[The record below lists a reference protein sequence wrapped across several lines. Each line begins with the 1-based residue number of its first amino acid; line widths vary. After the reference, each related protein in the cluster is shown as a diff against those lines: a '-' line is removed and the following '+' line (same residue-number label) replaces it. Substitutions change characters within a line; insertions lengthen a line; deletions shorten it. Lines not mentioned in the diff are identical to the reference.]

1 MSRSESMI
9 NHLLMQF
16 SQSVNMHI
24 FLDALGAEL
33 DELTQALD
41 DLQNKR
47 WIDTGS
53 GVQLDNIGVLIDR
66 SRNIAGSIQLEF
78 FAFYDQPNALSFGV
92 GMFRDTPSVPYT
104 ATSTLDDETYRPV
117 LWHKVSKNTTTGTTE
132 STIESVKFI
141 YNAPFVTLTELGN
154 AKIGIGIGGR
164 ELTDNDIVL
173 ARALDLFIRA
183 GGVRLDFVEE
193 IPDPFFGFVDQAN
206 AKGFEVGILPT
217 EIEL

>member
-24 FLDALGAEL
+24 FLDVLGAEL

-92 GMFRDTPSVPYT
+92 GRFRDTPSVPYT

-154 AKIGIGIGGR
+154 AKIGIGIGR

-173 ARALDLFIRA
+173 ARALGLFIRA
-183 GGVRLDFVEE
+183 GGVGLDFVEQ
-193 IPDPFFGFVDQAN
+193 IPAPFFGFVDQGD

-217 EIEL
+217 AIEF

>member
-1 MSRSESMI
+1 MI
-9 NHLLMQF
+9 SHLLMQF
-16 SQSVNMHI
+16 SQATNMHI
-24 FLDALGAEL
+24 FLNALGAEL

-66 SRNIAGSIQLEF
+66 SRSIAGAIQLEF
-78 FAFYDQPNALSFGV
+78 FGFFGQPNTLTFGV
-92 GMFRDTPSVPYT
+92 GRFRDTPAVPYT
-104 ATSTLDDETYRPV
+104 ATSILDDETYRPV
-117 LWHKVSKNTTTGTTE
+117 LWHKVSKDTTTGTTE

-141 YNAPFVTLTELGN
+141 YNAPFATLTELGN
-154 AKIGIGIGGR
+154 AKIGIGVGR

-183 GGVRLDFVEE
+183 GGVGLDFVEQ
-193 IPDPFFGFVDQAN
+193 IPAPFFGFVDQAD
-206 AKGFEVGILPT
+206 AKGFEIGILPT
-217 EIEL
+217 QIEF

>member
-1 MSRSESMI
+1 MTRSESMI
-9 NHLLMQF
+9 SHLLMQF
-16 SQSVNMHI
+16 SKSVNMQI
-24 FLDALGAEL
+24 FLNALGAEL

-78 FAFYDQPNALSFGV
+78 FAFFDQPNALPFNV
-92 GMFRDTPSVPYT
+92 GRFRDTPAVPYT

-117 LWHKVSKNTTTGTTE
+117 LWHKVSKDTTTGTTE

-141 YNAPFVTLTELGN
+141 YDAPFVTLTELGN
-154 AKIGIGIGGR
+154 AKIGIGVGR

-183 GGVRLDFVEE
+183 GGVGLDFVEE
-193 IPDPFFGFVDQAN
+193 IPDPFFGFVDQAD
-206 AKGFEVGILPT
+206 AKGFEIGILPT
-217 EIEL
+217 AIEF

>member
-24 FLDALGAEL
+24 FLDALGQEL
-33 DELTQALD
+33 DELTQALE

-66 SRNIAGSIQLEF
+66 SRNIAGAIQLEF
-78 FAFYDQPNALSFGV
+78 FGFFDQPNTLTFNV
-92 GMFRDTPSVPYT
+92 GRFRDTPAVPYT

-117 LWHKVSKNTTTGTTE
+117 LWHKVSKDTTKGTAE

-154 AKIGIGIGGR
+154 AKIGIGIGR

-183 GGVRLDFVEE
+183 GGVGMDFVEQ
-193 IPDPFFGFVDQAN
+193 IPDPFFGFLGQGNVQ
-206 AKGFEVGILPT
+206 GFDVGILPT
-217 EIEL
+217 NIEF

>member
-1 MSRSESMI
+1 
-9 NHLLMQF
+9 MQF
-16 SQSVNMHI
+16 SKSVNMQI
-24 FLDALGAEL
+24 FLNALGAEL

-66 SRNIAGSIQLEF
+66 SRNIAGAIQLEF
-78 FAFYDQPNALSFGV
+78 FGFYDQPNTLTFNV
-92 GMFRDTPSVPYT
+92 GRFRDTPAVPYT
-104 ATSTLDDETYRPV
+104 ATSILDDETYRPV
-117 LWHKVSKNTTTGTTE
+117 LWHKVSKDSTKGTAE

-154 AKIGIGIGGR
+154 AKIGIGIGR

-183 GGVRLDFVEE
+183 GGVGMDFVEQ

-217 EIEL
+217 AIEF

>member
-1 MSRSESMI
+1 
-9 NHLLMQF
+9 MQF
-16 SQSVNMHI
+16 SQSTNLHI
-24 FLDALGAEL
+24 FLDALGQEL
-33 DELTQALD
+33 DELTQALE

-66 SRNIAGSIQLEF
+66 SRDIAGSIQLEF
-78 FAFYDQPNALSFGV
+78 FGFYDQPNTLTFNV
-92 GMFRDTPSVPYT
+92 GRFRDTPAVPYT

-117 LWHKVSKNTTTGTTE
+117 LWHKVSKDTTKGTAE

-154 AKIGIGIGGR
+154 AKIGIGIGR

-183 GGVRLDFVEE
+183 GGVGLDFVEE
-193 IPDPFFGFVDQAN
+193 IPDPFFGFLGQGNVQ
-206 AKGFEVGILPT
+206 GFDVGILPT
-217 EIEL
+217 NIEF

>member
-1 MSRSESMI
+1 
-9 NHLLMQF
+9 MQF

-92 GMFRDTPSVPYT
+92 GRFRDTPSVPYT

-117 LWHKVSKNTTTGTTE
+117 LWHKVSKDTTQGTAE

-141 YNAPFVTLTELGN
+141 YNAPFITITELGN
-154 AKIGIGIGGR
+154 AKIGIGVGR

-183 GGVRLDFVEE
+183 GGVGLAFVEE
-193 IPDPFFGFVDQAN
+193 IPTNYFGFVDQPY
-206 AKGFEVGILPT
+206 AKGFEVGVLPT
-217 EIEL
+217 LIEI

>member
-1 MSRSESMI
+1 MTRSESMI
-9 NHLLMQF
+9 SHLLMQF
-16 SQSVNMHI
+16 SKSVNIQI
-24 FLDALGAEL
+24 FLHALGAEL

-66 SRNIAGSIQLEF
+66 SRSIAGAIQLEF
-78 FAFYDQPNALSFGV
+78 FGFFDQPNTLTFNV
-92 GMFRDTPSVPYT
+92 GRFRDTPAVPYT
-104 ATSTLDDETYRPV
+104 ATRILDDETYRPV
-117 LWHKVSKNTTTGTTE
+117 LWHKVSKDTTKGTAE
-132 STIESVKFI
+132 STVESVKFI
-141 YNAPFVTLTELGN
+141 YNAPFVTITELGN
-154 AKIGIGIGGR
+154 AKIGIGIGR

-183 GGVRLDFVEE
+183 GGVGLDFVEE
-193 IPDPFFGFVDQAN
+193 IPDPFFGFVDQGD

-217 EIEL
+217 AIEF

>member
-1 MSRSESMI
+1 MI

-16 SQSVNMHI
+16 SKSVNMQI
-24 FLDALGAEL
+24 FLNALGEEL

-41 DLQNKR
+41 DLQNNR
-47 WIDTGS
+47 WIGTGS

-92 GMFRDTPSVPYT
+92 GRFRDTPAT
-104 ATSTLDDETYRPV
+104 EHLATSILDDETYRPV
-117 LWHKVSKNTTTGTTE
+117 LWHKVSKDTTKGTAE

-154 AKIGIGIGGR
+154 AKIGIGIGR

-183 GGVRLDFVEE
+183 GGVGMDFVEQ
-193 IPDPFFGFVDQAN
+193 IPTNYFGFVDQPGV
-206 AKGFEVGILPT
+206 KGFEVGALPT
-217 EIEL
+217 LIEF

>member
-1 MSRSESMI
+1 MRSESMI

-16 SQSVNMHI
+16 SKSVNMQI
-24 FLDALGAEL
+24 FLNALGEEL

-41 DLQNKR
+41 DLQNNR

-92 GMFRDTPSVPYT
+92 GRFRDTPATEYL
-104 ATSTLDDETYRPV
+104 ATSILDDETYRPV
-117 LWHKVSKNTTTGTTE
+117 LWHKVSKDTTTGTAE

-141 YNAPFVTLTELGN
+141 YNAPFVALSEMGN
-154 AKIGIGIGGR
+154 AKIGIGIGR

-173 ARALDLFIRA
+173 ARAVDLFIRA
-183 GGVRLDFVEE
+183 GGVGLDFAEE
-193 IPDPFFGFVDQAN
+193 IPDPFFGFLGQGNVQ
-206 AKGFEVGILPT
+206 GFDVGILPT
-217 EIEL
+217 NIEF

>member
-1 MSRSESMI
+1 
-9 NHLLMQF
+9 MQF
-16 SQSVNMHI
+16 SQSTNLHI
-24 FLDALGAEL
+24 FLDALGQEL
-33 DELTQALD
+33 DELTQALE

-66 SRNIAGSIQLEF
+66 SREIAGSIQLEF
-78 FAFYDQPNALSFGV
+78 FAFFDQPNALPFDV
-92 GMFRDTPSVPYT
+92 GRFRDTPAVEYT
-104 ATSTLDDETYRPV
+104 ATSILDDETYRPV
-117 LWHKVSKNTTTGTTE
+117 LWHKVSKDTTKGTAE

-141 YNAPFVTLTELGN
+141 YNAPFVTITELGN
-154 AKIGIGIGGR
+154 AKIGIGIGR

-183 GGVRLDFVEE
+183 GGVGVDFVEE
-193 IPDPFFGFVDQAN
+193 IPDPYFGFVDQGD

-217 EIEL
+217 AIEF

>member
-1 MSRSESMI
+1 MTRSESMI
-9 NHLLMQF
+9 SHLLMQF
-16 SQSVNMHI
+16 SKSVNMQI
-24 FLDALGAEL
+24 FLNALGEEL
-33 DELTQALD
+33 DELTQALN

-92 GMFRDTPSVPYT
+92 GRFRDTPAVPYT

-117 LWHKVSKNTTTGTTE
+117 LWHKVSKDTTTGTAE

-141 YNAPFVTLTELGN
+141 YNAPFITITELGN
-154 AKIGIGIGGR
+154 AKIGIGVGR

-183 GGVRLDFVEE
+183 GGVGLDFVEE
-193 IPDPFFGFVDQAN
+193 IPDPYFGFVDQGD

-217 EIEL
+217 AIEF

>member
-1 MSRSESMI
+1 MTRSESMI
-9 NHLLMQF
+9 SHLLMQF
-16 SQSVNMHI
+16 SKSVNMQI
-24 FLDALGAEL
+24 FLNALGAEL

-41 DLQNKR
+41 DLQNER

-66 SRNIAGSIQLEF
+66 SRNIAGAIQLEF
-78 FAFYDQPNALSFGV
+78 FGFYDQPNTLTFNV
-92 GMFRDTPSVPYT
+92 GRFRDTPAVPYT

-117 LWHKVSKNTTTGTTE
+117 LWHKVSKDTTKGTAE

-141 YNAPFVTLTELGN
+141 YNAPFVTITELGN
-154 AKIGIGIGGR
+154 AKIGIGIGR

-183 GGVRLDFVEE
+183 GGVGLDFVEE
-193 IPDPFFGFVDQAN
+193 IPDPFFGFLGQGNVQ
-206 AKGFEVGILPT
+206 GFDVGILPT
-217 EIEL
+217 NIAF